1 MQPEYFVHVFQEGLY
16 TVLVIVSAIL
26 LPGLGVEL
34 LVAIFQAATSINEQT
49 LSFLPRLLVTL
60 LTMGLLGHWLIR
72 QLMDFTLELV
82 ARIPVILG

>member
-26 LPGLGVEL
+26 LPGLGVGL

>member
-1 MQPEYFVHVFQEGLY
+1 MQPEYFVNVFQEGLY
-16 TVLVIVSAIL
+16 TVLIIVSAIL
-26 LPGLGVEL
+26 VPGLGVGL

-60 LTMGLLGHWLIR
+60 VTMGLLGHWLVR
-72 QLMDFTLELV
+72 LLMEFTIELV